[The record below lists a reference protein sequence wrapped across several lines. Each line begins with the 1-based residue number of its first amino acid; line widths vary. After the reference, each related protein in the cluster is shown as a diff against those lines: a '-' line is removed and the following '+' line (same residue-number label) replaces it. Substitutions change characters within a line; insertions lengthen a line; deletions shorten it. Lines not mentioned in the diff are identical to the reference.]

1 MPAPPLLFA
10 MQLGDRVYALD
21 TNTDSHGVLRVQS
34 TTANGKTGWAKV
46 MHSDGTPNLEFV
58 GGSAILSSRS
68 DAVDTD
74 GIAPALSPTHKHFIP
89 LLFVMLP
96 KYCVS
101 STDCCS

>member
-34 TTANGKTGWAKV
+34 TTANGQTGWAKV

-58 GGSAILSSRS
+58 
-68 DAVDTD
+68 DAVATD
-74 GIAPALSPTHKHFIP
+74 GIAPALALSPTHEHFVP
-89 LLFVMLP
+89 LLFVVL
-96 KYCVS
+96 V
-101 STDCCS
+101 